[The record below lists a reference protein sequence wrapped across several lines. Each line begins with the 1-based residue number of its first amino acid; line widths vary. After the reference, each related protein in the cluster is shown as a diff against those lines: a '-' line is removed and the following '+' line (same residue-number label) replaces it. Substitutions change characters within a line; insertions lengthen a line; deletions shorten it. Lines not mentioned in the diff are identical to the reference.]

1 MIDLSPRDLAAAA
14 LVAFGAIELFLRRG
28 ESARSWQ
35 TTAVDRG
42 STAAIIVAYVAV
54 GVALTIVV
62 RGWRLPEWAAWSGAA
77 VAWMGVVLRVVAFR
91 TLGSRYSRTLRV
103 TEQQTL
109 MTHGVYRYVRHPGY
123 TSALAIWGGAAVA
136 TGSVIAA
143 AAALIV
149 LAAAYRYRIGA
160 EERML
165 LDAFGGEYRA
175 YCARSWRLVPFLY

>member
-1 MIDLSPRDLAAAA
+1 MMDVSARDVAAAA
-14 LVAFGAIELFLRRG
+14 LVAFGAIEVFLRRG

-54 GVALTIVV
+54 GIALTIDV
-62 RGWRLPEWAAWSGAA
+62 RGWRLPEWSAGAGAA

-109 MTHGVYRYVRHPGY
+109 LTHGVYRYVRHPGY
-123 TSALAIWGGAAVA
+123 ASALAIWGGAAVA
-136 TGSVIAA
+136 TGSAIAA
-143 AAALIV
+143 GAV
-149 LAAAYRYRIGA
+149 LAVLAVAYRYRIGA

-165 LDAFGGEYRA
+165 LDAFGDAYRT
-175 YCARSWRLVPFLY
+175 YCARSWRLIPFIY